1 METEL
6 DRPDVDLE
14 LQTLLAQWS
23 AATGSSGIPADAA
36 LNARQ
41 QDALLREVYAGLR
54 QLAARSLRG
63 ERPEHT
69 LRPTDLAHEAWLRLR
84 EVEGPFRDRAHLL
97 AIAALMMRRIL
108 VDHARARL
116 AAKRDGL
123 RVTLDVE
130 LAAERPEA
138 ADLLSLDAALSALQ
152 VQDARKAQALQLHVF
167 GGLSQPEIAELLGV
181 SLGTVE
187 RDLRLARAFLKRE
200 LA

>member
-6 DRPDVDLE
+6 DRFEIDADLE
-14 LQTLLAQWS
+14 ALLARWGASS
-23 AATGSSGIPADAA
+23 APAAQAQPDAA
-36 LNARQ
+36 HALQ
-41 QDALLREVYAGLR
+41 QETLLREVYAGLR

-63 ERPEHT
+63 ERREHT

-84 EVEGPFRDRAHLL
+84 ECAGPFRDRAHLL

-116 AAKRDGL
+116 AAKRDGV

-130 LAAERPEA
+130 LAADLPDA

-152 VQDARKAQALQLHVF
+152 AQDARKAQVLQLHVF
-167 GGLSQPEIAELLGV
+167 GGLSQPEIAELLEV

-187 RDLRLARAFLKRE
+187 RDLRMARAFLKRA

>member
-14 LQTLLAQWS
+14 LQALLAQWS

-63 ERPEHT
+63 ERPAHT

-167 GGLSQPEIAELLGV
+167 GGLNQPEIAELLGV